1 MRAYR
6 CRHRPGA
13 ILLAGTLLVAAAP
26 LGRAEGTEGHPAD
39 SAELAAT
46 AIDKHSLL
54 PPPSAA
60 QAIVPEVRGIY
71 AEDTVSGSELDP
83 ETFDRHGLEIWWR
96 DRATT
101 LGERK

>member
-1 MRAYR
+1 MRAYC
-6 CRHRPGA
+6 CRHRPGPTLFA
-13 ILLAGTLLVAAAP
+13 AALLVAVASLA
-26 LGRAEGTEGHPAD
+26 RAEGTEGHPAD

-54 PPPSAA
+54 PPPPAA
-60 QAIVPEVRGIY
+60 QAIVPEVRGIDT
-71 AEDTVSGSELDP
+71 EDTVSGSEPDP

-96 DRATT
+96 ERATT

>member
-1 MRAYR
+1 MRAYC

-13 ILLAGTLLVAAAP
+13 ILLAAVLLVAVASLA
-26 LGRAEGTEGHPAD
+26 RAEGTKGHPAD

-46 AIDKHSLL
+46 ASDKHSPL
-54 PPPSAA
+54 PPPPAA
-60 QAIVPEVRGIY
+60 QAIVPEVRVID
-71 AEDTVSGSELDP
+71 AEDTVSGSEPDP
-83 ETFDRHGLEIWWR
+83 ETFDRHGLDIWWR